1 MSDRKT
7 IQFNPDLLKFT
18 SNTTR
23 KKRNKGEAN
32 SSGIKI
38 KSTPAKSKMDTLKK
52 RSILKMIRQHQ
63 EDNYRKLLQD
73 DKTAKPEKK
82 EIDSFISDFE
92 NSKEFLNKLI
102 EDNSVKEK
110 MNRLNSTIRKYPT
123 QPQSLLYTNPIENV
137 SLEFPN
143 NIAEPI
149 IRNTGSQLQ
158 NVSSIMKPTQPTS
171 YTHNPQY
178 GCLKGGSLPTYRNWL
193 MNKTQKSNP
202 IIENIT
208 VSNPI
213 QKSPIINPMDSP
225 INTTI
230 NPPINISTN
239 DSMNTIKTPNQ
250 IVEENI
256 NKNMQRISEMKQ
268 TMEKLQLIKN
278 KNQLKRLKQK
288 KTIRRTYKIGKSKL
302 LPKISVLVSNKTIRN
317 NISTK
322 SQLLKQVPIQDI
334 KKYLIKRGLLKV
346 GSTAPN
352 DILRKMYESSILLCG
367 EVQNH
372 NPDYLLYNFMN
383 GSGDDTK

>member
-23 KKRNKGEAN
+23 KKRSKSDTN

-38 KSTPAKSKMDTLKK
+38 KSTPAKRKMDTLKK

-73 DKTAKPEKK
+73 DKTVKPEKK
-82 EIDSFISDFE
+82 ETDSFISDFE

-102 EDNSVKEK
+102 EDNSAKEK
-110 MNRLNSTIRKYPT
+110 MNKLNSTIRKYPT

-143 NIAEPI
+143 NITEPI
-149 IRNTGSQLQ
+149 IHNVGSQIQ
-158 NVSSIMKPTQPTS
+158 NISSIMKPMQPQPPK
-171 YTHNPQY
+171 PQY

-213 QKSPIINPMDSP
+213 QKSPIINTMNSP
-225 INTTI
+225 INTSI
-230 NPPINISTN
+230 NAPINISAN
-239 DSMNTIKTPNQ
+239 DSMNPIKTPNQ

-352 DILRKMYESSILLCG
+352 DILRKMYESSILICG

-383 GSGDDTK
+383 GAGDDK

>member
-18 SNTTR
+18 SSTTR
-23 KKRNKGEAN
+23 KKRNRGDAN

-73 DKTAKPEKK
+73 DKTVKPEKK
-82 EIDSFISDFE
+82 ETDSFISDFE

-102 EDNSVKEK
+102 EDNSAKEK

-123 QPQSLLYTNPIENV
+123 HPQSLLYTNPIENV

-143 NIAEPI
+143 DIAEPI
-149 IRNTGSQLQ
+149 IHNTSSQLQ
-158 NVSSIMKPTQPTS
+158 NFSSIMKPMQPSFQTQK
-171 YTHNPQY
+171 PQY

-208 VSNPI
+208 VSNPL
-213 QKSPIINPMDSP
+213 INPLQS
-225 INTTI
+225 
-230 NPPINISTN
+230 PINISTN
-239 DSMNTIKTPNQ
+239 DSMNQIKTPNQ
-250 IVEENI
+250 IVEDNI

-383 GSGDDTK
+383 GAGDG

>member
-23 KKRNKGEAN
+23 KKRNKGDAN

-38 KSTPAKSKMDTLKK
+38 KSTPTKSKMDTLKK

-63 EDNYRKLLQD
+63 EDNYKKLLQD
-73 DKTAKPEKK
+73 DKTVKPEK

-102 EDNSVKEK
+102 EDNSAKEK
-110 MNRLNSTIRKYPT
+110 MNKLNSTIRKYPT
-123 QPQSLLYTNPIENV
+123 QPQSLLYTTPIENV

-143 NIAEPI
+143 NVSEPI
-149 IRNTGSQLQ
+149 IHNTGSQIQ
-158 NVSSIMKPTQPTS
+158 NVSSVMNPTQASFRTPTP
-171 YTHNPQY
+171 HY

-193 MNKTQKSNP
+193 MNKTQKNNP

-213 QKSPIINPMDSP
+213 QKNPIINPTQSP
-225 INTTI
+225 INT
-230 NPPINISTN
+230 PINISTN

-250 IVEENI
+250 MVEENI

-383 GSGDDTK
+383 GGADDNK

>member
-1 MSDRKT
+1 MTDRKT

-23 KKRNKGEAN
+23 KKRNKGDAN

-52 RSILKMIRQHQ
+52 RSILRMIRQHQ

-73 DKTAKPEKK
+73 DDSKITNKNEKR
-82 EIDSFISDFE
+82 ESDSFISDFE

-102 EDNSVKEK
+102 EDNSTKEK
-110 MNRLNSTIRKYPT
+110 MNNLNSTIRKYPT
-123 QPQSLLYTNPIENV
+123 QPQSLLYRNPIENV

-143 NIAEPI
+143 NVTEPI
-149 IRNTGSQLQ
+149 VNNTSSQIQ
-158 NVSSIMKPTQPTS
+158 NVSSIMKPMKGQSS
-171 YTHNPQY
+171 YIPKPQY

-193 MNKTQKSNP
+193 MNKTQKNNP

-208 VSNPI
+208 VSNPV
-213 QKSPIINPMDSP
+213 SPTIINPIQSP
-225 INTTI
+225 INT
-230 NPPINISTN
+230 PINISTN
-239 DSMNTIKTPNQ
+239 DSMNQIKTPNQ

-317 NISTK
+317 NITTK

-352 DILRKMYESSILLCG
+352 DILRKMYESSILICG

-383 GSGDDTK
+383 GSDDK

>member
-23 KKRNKGEAN
+23 KKRNKGDSN

-63 EDNYRKLLQD
+63 EDNYKKLLQD

-82 EIDSFISDFE
+82 ETDSFISDFE

-102 EDNSVKEK
+102 EDNSAKEK
-110 MNRLNSTIRKYPT
+110 MNKLNSTIRKYPT

-143 NIAEPI
+143 NVTEPI
-149 IRNTGSQLQ
+149 VNNASSQIQ
-158 NVSSIMKPTQPTS
+158 NVSSIMNPTQPNS
-171 YTHNPQY
+171 YTHKPQY

-193 MNKTQKSNP
+193 MNKTQKNNP

-213 QKSPIINPMDSP
+213 QKSPIINPVQSP
-225 INTTI
+225 INT
-230 NPPINISTN
+230 PINISTN

-383 GSGDDTK
+383 GSDDK

>member
-23 KKRNKGEAN
+23 KKRNTNVAN

-63 EDNYRKLLQD
+63 EDNYKKLLQD
-73 DKTAKPEKK
+73 DNRAKPEKK
-82 EIDSFISDFE
+82 ETDSFISDFE

-102 EDNSVKEK
+102 EDNSAKEK

-143 NIAEPI
+143 DIAESI
-149 IRNTGSQLQ
+149 IHNTSSQLQ
-158 NVSSIMKPTQPTS
+158 NVSSIMKPMQPSFQTQK
-171 YTHNPQY
+171 PQY

-208 VSNPI
+208 VSNPVN
-213 QKSPIINPMDSP
+213 PIINPIQSP
-225 INTTI
+225 IST
-230 NPPINISTN
+230 PINISTN
-239 DSMNTIKTPNQ
+239 DSMNQIKTPNQ

-383 GSGDDTK
+383 GANDDK

>member
-23 KKRNKGEAN
+23 KKRNKGDAN

-82 EIDSFISDFE
+82 ETDSFISDFE
-92 NSKEFLNKLI
+92 NSKEYLNKLI
-102 EDNSVKEK
+102 EDNSAKEK
-110 MNRLNSTIRKYPT
+110 MNKLNSTIRKYPT

-143 NIAEPI
+143 NVTEPVI
-149 IRNTGSQLQ
+149 HNTSSQIQ
-158 NVSSIMKPTQPTS
+158 NVSSIMKPTQPNS
-171 YTHNPQY
+171 HTHNPQY

-193 MNKTQKSNP
+193 MNKTQKNNP
-202 IIENIT
+202 IVENIT
-208 VSNPI
+208 ISNPI
-213 QKSPIINPMDSP
+213 QKSPIINPIQSP
-225 INTTI
+225 IST
-230 NPPINISTN
+230 PINISSN
-239 DSMNTIKTPNQ
+239 DSMNQIKTPNQ

-383 GSGDDTK
+383 GSDDK

>member
-23 KKRNKGEAN
+23 KNRNKGNMN

-73 DKTAKPEKK
+73 NKTITPEKRK
-82 EIDSFISDFE
+82 TDSFISDFE

-102 EDNSVKEK
+102 EDNSAKEK

-143 NIAEPI
+143 DMIEPI
-149 IRNTGSQLQ
+149 IHNTSSQLQ
-158 NVSSIMKPTQPTS
+158 NVSSIMKPMQPSFQTQKP
-171 YTHNPQY
+171 HY

-208 VSNPI
+208 VSNP
-213 QKSPIINPMDSP
+213 
-225 INTTI
+225 
-230 NPPINISTN
+230 PINISTN
-239 DSMNTIKTPNQ
+239 DSTNPIKTPNQ
-250 IVEENI
+250 IVEDNI
-256 NKNMQRISEMKQ
+256 NKNMQKISGMKQ

-288 KTIRRTYKIGKSKL
+288 KTIRRTYKIGKSTL

-322 SQLLKQVPIQDI
+322 SQLLKQVPIPDI

-352 DILRKMYESSILLCG
+352 DILRKMYETSILLCG

-372 NPDYLLYNFMN
+372 NPDYLLYNYLH
-383 GSGDDTK
+383 DDK

>member
-23 KKRNKGEAN
+23 KKRNKSDAN

-63 EDNYRKLLQD
+63 EDNYKKLLQD

-82 EIDSFISDFE
+82 ETDSFISDFE

-102 EDNSVKEK
+102 EDNSAKEK
-110 MNRLNSTIRKYPT
+110 MNKLNSTIRKYPT

-143 NIAEPI
+143 DITEPI
-149 IRNTGSQLQ
+149 IHNTSSQIQ
-158 NVSSIMKPTQPTS
+158 NVSSIMKPIQPNS

-208 VSNPI
+208 VSNPVIPI
-213 QKSPIINPMDSP
+213 QSPIS
-225 INTTI
+225 T
-230 NPPINISTN
+230 PINISTN
-239 DSMNTIKTPNQ
+239 DSMNPIKTPNQ
-250 IVEENI
+250 IVEDNI

-383 GSGDDTK
+383 GAADDNK

>member
-23 KKRNKGEAN
+23 KKRNANGAN
-32 SSGIKI
+32 STGIKI
-38 KSTPAKSKMDTLKK
+38 KSTPAKSRMDTLKK

-73 DKTAKPEKK
+73 DKTVKPEKK
-82 EIDSFISDFE
+82 DTDSFISDFE

-102 EDNSVKEK
+102 EDNSAKEK
-110 MNRLNSTIRKYPT
+110 MNKLNSTIRKYPT

-143 NIAEPI
+143 NITEPI
-149 IRNTGSQLQ
+149 IHNTSSQIQ
-158 NVSSIMKPTQPTS
+158 NISSIMKPMQPS
-171 YTHNPQY
+171 SHTHNPQY

-213 QKSPIINPMDSP
+213 QKSPIINPMNSP
-225 INTTI
+225 INTSI
-230 NPPINISTN
+230 NAPINISTN
-239 DSMNTIKTPNQ
+239 DSMNPIKTPNQ

-288 KTIRRTYKIGKSKL
+288 KTTRRTYKIGKSKL

-352 DILRKMYESSILLCG
+352 DILRKMYESSILICG

-383 GSGDDTK
+383 GAGDDK